1 MKSKFTNI
9 RLILEK
15 LRRNPMLRKLPL
27 ETIVDYTEDFM
38 RIVGCP
44 CEFLEKTCVVE
55 IDKYKGVLPDDFH
68 EVIQVREA
76 SDSLAAEDYIRNN
89 LTRDIIYSVRNR
101 YDDDYGEFAVQI
113 EFDLSE
119 ANIKKLYS
127 LKDIDFGGY
136 GAICVDMSVNNS
148 SSDNTDMT
156 GFTFRSGYRPMRSST
171 DSFHMNGQPKN
182 CRELTYKIENHRIFT
197 SEESGYVEVAY
208 RALAIDE
215 DGLPLIPDNSKFT
228 RALEWY
234 IKQEYYTILFESGEI
249 DARVLQNTQ
258 QEYCWAV
265 GAYESECHMLTIDEM
280 QSLTNS
286 LNQLVVRINEHDKSF
301 IHEGTREYIR
311 RK

>member
-15 LRRNPMLRKLPL
+15 LRRNPMLRRLPL
-27 ETIVDYTEDFM
+27 ETIVDYTEDFI

-44 CEFLEKTCVVE
+44 CEFLEKVCTVK
-55 IDKYKGVLPDDFH
+55 IDRYKGSLPDDFH

-76 SDSLAAEDYIRNN
+76 SDSSAAEDYVKNEV
-89 LTRDIIYSVRNR
+89 LKDIMYSVMNR
-101 YDDDYGEFAVQI
+101 FDDDYGELVVQL
-113 EFDLSE
+113 EWD
-119 ANIKKLYS
+119 ANPASIQKLYS
-127 LKDIDFGGY
+127 LRDIDFGVY
-136 GAICVDMSVNNS
+136 GTICVQLDVDNSGDTDADMS
-148 SSDNTDMT
+148 
-156 GFTFRSGYRPMRSST
+156 GFSFVSGYRSMRGST
-171 DSFHMNGQPKN
+171 DSFHMNGKPKN
-182 CRELTYKIENHRIFT
+182 CRELTYKIENNRIFT
-197 SEESGYVEVAY
+197 SEETGYVEVAY
-208 RALAIDE
+208 KALAIDD

-234 IKQEYYTILFESGEI
+234 IKLQYYTILFESGQV

-286 LNQLVVRINEHDKSF
+286 LNQLAVRIDEHDKSF
-301 IHEGTREYIR
+301 IHEGTREYLR

>member
-15 LRRNPMLRKLPL
+15 LRRNPMLRRLPL
-27 ETIVDYTEDFM
+27 ETIVDYTEDFI

-44 CEFLEKTCVVE
+44 CEFLEKVCTVK
-55 IDKYKGVLPDDFH
+55 IDRYKGSLPDDFH

-76 SDSLAAEDYIRNN
+76 SDSSAAEDYVKNEV
-89 LTRDIIYSVRNR
+89 LKDIMYSVMNR
-101 YDDDYGEFAVQI
+101 FDDDYGELVVQL
-113 EFDLSE
+113 EWD
-119 ANIKKLYS
+119 ANPASIQKLYS
-127 LKDIDFGGY
+127 LRDIDFGVY
-136 GAICVDMSVNNS
+136 GTICVQLDVDNSGDIDADMS
-148 SSDNTDMT
+148 
-156 GFTFRSGYRPMRSST
+156 GFSFVSGYRSMRGST
-171 DSFHMNGQPKN
+171 DSFHMNGKPKN
-182 CRELTYKIENHRIFT
+182 CRELTYKIENNRIFT
-197 SEESGYVEVAY
+197 SEETGYVEVAY
-208 RALAIDE
+208 KALAIDD

-234 IKQEYYTILFESGEI
+234 IKLQYYTILFESGQV

-286 LNQLVVRINEHDKSF
+286 LNQLAVRVDEHDKSF
-301 IHEGTREYIR
+301 IHEGTREYLR

>member
-1 MKSKFTNI
+1 MKNKFTNI

-27 ETIVDYTEDFM
+27 ETIVDYTEDFI

-44 CEFLEKTCVVE
+44 CEFLEKVCTVK
-55 IDKYKGVLPDDFH
+55 IDRYKGALPDDFH

-76 SDSLAAEDYIRNN
+76 SGLSAADEYIKNEA
-89 LTRDIIYSVRNR
+89 LKDIMYSVMDRF
-101 YDDDYGEFAVQI
+101 DDGYGETVVQL
-113 EFDLSE
+113 EWD
-119 ANIKKLYS
+119 ANPASIQKLYS
-127 LKDIDFGGY
+127 LRDIDFGAY
-136 GAICVDMSVNNS
+136 GTICVQLDVDNVSDISADMSRFSFV
-148 SSDNTDMT
+148 
-156 GFTFRSGYRPMRSST
+156 SGYRSMRGST
-171 DSFHMNGQPKN
+171 DSFHMNGKPKN

-197 SEESGYVEVAY
+197 SEETGYVDVAY

-234 IKQEYYTILFESGEI
+234 IKLQYYTILFESGQI

-265 GAYESECHMLTIDEM
+265 GAYESECHLPTIDEM
-280 QSLTNS
+280 QSITNS
-286 LNQLVVRINEHDKSF
+286 LNQMVSRIDEHDKSF
-301 IHEGTREYIR
+301 IHEGTREYLK